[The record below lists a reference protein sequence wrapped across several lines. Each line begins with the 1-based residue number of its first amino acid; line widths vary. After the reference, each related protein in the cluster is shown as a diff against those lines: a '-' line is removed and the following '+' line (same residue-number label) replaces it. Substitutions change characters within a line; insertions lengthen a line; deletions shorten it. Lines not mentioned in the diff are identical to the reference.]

1 METDDKAGTHYS
13 RRNREESRPGAREAS
28 AGDGK
33 EKGNGMAVKEKS
45 IYVCTECG
53 YESAK
58 WQGRCPD
65 CGSWN
70 TLVEETRIIG
80 KEKKGLPAVAREPS
94 PVMALDAV
102 DADET
107 VRYHTG
113 MEELDRVLGGGIV
126 PGAAVLVCGDPGIGK
141 STVLL
146 QMCRTLEGDLR
157 VLYVSGEESPRQI
170 KLRANRLGVT
180 GERVLLTAATDA
192 EQIRETI
199 LENKP
204 DIVVVDSI
212 QTLSVSAVSSSPGSV
227 SQVRESALLL
237 IEACKGQEIPLFIVG
252 HVNKDGNI
260 AGPKVLEHM
269 VDTVLYF
276 EGDKNLSYRIL
287 RANKNRFGST
297 NEIGVFEMGQ
307 TGLREVPNPSEALL
321 SGRPLDC
328 SGSCI
333 TCLMEG
339 TRPILVEIQALVTK
353 TSFGNPRRVAT
364 GFDMNRTAMLLAVL
378 EKRAGFY
385 MGNLDVFVNA
395 AGGMRADEPS
405 ADLAVGMAILSNLLD
420 KVIPEDMLLLGE
432 IGLAGEIRSTPQI
445 QQRVGEGYRL
455 GFRRFLLPR
464 SSMKAMDPADYPE
477 AEFIPVGQLGE
488 AVRLLRN

>member
-1 METDDKAGTHYS
+1 
-13 RRNREESRPGAREAS
+13 
-28 AGDGK
+28 
-33 EKGNGMAVKEKS
+33 MAVKEIKEKS

-65 CGSWN
+65 CGNWN

-80 KEKKGLPAVAREPS
+80 KEKKGAPAMQREAS
-94 PVMALDAV
+94 PVMALDTV
-102 DADET
+102 NADES

-126 PGAAVLVCGDPGIGK
+126 PGAAILVCGDPGIGK

-146 QMCRTLEGDLR
+146 QMCRTLEEHLQ

-180 GERVLLTAATDA
+180 GEKVLLTAATDA

-212 QTLSVSAVSSSPGSV
+212 QTLSVAGVSSSPGSV

-237 IEACKGQEIPLFIVG
+237 IDTCKGQEIPLFIVG

-307 TGLREVPNPSEALL
+307 NGLREVPNPSEALL

-378 EKRAGFY
+378 EKRGQLKVSQCDAY
-385 MGNLDVFVNA
+385 LNII
-395 AGGMRADEPS
+395 GGLTLDEPA
-405 ADLAVGMAILSNLLD
+405 ADLAAILALASSYLD
-420 KVIPEDMLLLGE
+420 KPIGAQVAAIGE
-432 IGLAGEIRSTPQI
+432 VGLTGELRNVNNLS
-445 QQRVGEGYRL
+445 QRLSEVRRL
-455 GFRRFLLPR
+455 GFT
-464 SSMKAMDPADYPE
+464 E
-477 AEFIPVGQLGE
+477 CIIPKQHGNRLGRPDGLKLTEVQNVGE
-488 AVRLLRN
+488 ALRVLARS

>member
-1 METDDKAGTHYS
+1 
-13 RRNREESRPGAREAS
+13 
-28 AGDGK
+28 
-33 EKGNGMAVKEKS
+33 MAVKEIKEKS

-65 CGSWN
+65 CGNWN

-80 KEKKGLPAVAREPS
+80 KEKKGAPAMQRETS
-94 PVMALDAV
+94 PVMALDTV
-102 DADET
+102 NADES

-126 PGAAVLVCGDPGIGK
+126 PGAAILVCGDPGIGK

-146 QMCRTLEGDLR
+146 QMCRTLEEHLQ

-212 QTLSVSAVSSSPGSV
+212 QTLSVAGVSSSPGSV
-227 SQVRESALLL
+227 SQVRESAMLL
-237 IEACKGQEIPLFIVG
+237 IDTCKGQEIPLFIVG

-307 TGLREVPNPSEALL
+307 NGLREVPNPSEALL

-378 EKRAGFY
+378 EKR
-385 MGNLDVFVNA
+385 
-395 AGGMRADEPS
+395 GGLKISACDAYLNIVGGLYLDEPA
-405 ADLAVGMAILSNLLD
+405 ADLAAVIALASSYLDRPVPGDLVAIGEVGLT
-420 KVIPEDMLLLGE
+420 GE
-432 IGLAGEIRSTPQI
+432 LRSVNQLA
-445 QQRVGEGYRL
+445 QRVSEVHRL
-455 GFRRFLLPR
+455 GFRKCVVPAHRANTI
-464 SSMKAMDPADYPE
+464 KAPAGLTV
-477 AEFIPVGQLGE
+477 IPARNIGE
-488 AVRLLRN
+488 AIRAALRPAE

>member
-1 METDDKAGTHYS
+1 
-13 RRNREESRPGAREAS
+13 
-28 AGDGK
+28 
-33 EKGNGMAVKEKS
+33 MAVKEIKEKS

-65 CGSWN
+65 CGNWN

-80 KEKKGLPAVAREPS
+80 KEKKGAPAMQREAS
-94 PVMALDAV
+94 PVMALDTV
-102 DADET
+102 NADES

-126 PGAAVLVCGDPGIGK
+126 PGAAILVCGDPGIGK

-146 QMCRTLEGDLR
+146 QMCRTLEDDLR

-180 GERVLLTAATDA
+180 GERVLLTAATDS

-212 QTLSVSAVSSSPGSV
+212 QTLSVAGVSSSPGSV

-237 IEACKGQEIPLFIVG
+237 IDTCKGQEIPLFIVG

-307 TGLREVPNPSEALL
+307 NGLREVPNPSEALL
-321 SGRPLDC
+321 SGRPFDC

-378 EKRAGFY
+378 EKRAGYAFY
-385 MGNLDVFVNA
+385 SQDVYINIIGGLKLDETA
-395 AGGMRADEPS
+395 C
-405 ADLAVGMAILSNLLD
+405 DLPVCIALASSLLD
-420 KVIPEDMLLLGE
+420 LPVNEKPVAIGEVGLG
-432 IGLAGEIRSTPQI
+432 GEIRSVTHLETRLREA
-445 QQRVGEGYRL
+445 QRVGFDTAIVPKHNL
-455 GFRRFLLPR
+455 K
-464 SSMKAMDPADYPE
+464 MIDPSQFPGLKLVGVSYLRE
-477 AEFIPVGQLGE
+477 AINAIKLK
-488 AVRLLRN
+488 

>member
-1 METDDKAGTHYS
+1 
-13 RRNREESRPGAREAS
+13 
-28 AGDGK
+28 
-33 EKGNGMAVKEKS
+33 
-45 IYVCTECG
+45 
-53 YESAK
+53 
-58 WQGRCPD
+58 
-65 CGSWN
+65 
-70 TLVEETRIIG
+70 
-80 KEKKGLPAVAREPS
+80 
-94 PVMALDAV
+94 MALDCV
-102 DADET
+102 EADES

-126 PGAAVLVCGDPGIGK
+126 PGAAILVCGDPGIGK

-146 QMCRTLEGDLR
+146 QMCRTLQGDLR
-157 VLYVSGEESPRQI
+157 VLYVSGEESLRQI

-180 GERVLLTAATDA
+180 GERVLLTSATDA

-199 LENKP
+199 LESKP
-204 DIVVVDSI
+204 DIVIVDSI
-212 QTLSVSAVSSSPGSV
+212 QTLSVSSVSSSPGSV

-237 IEACKGQEIPLFIVG
+237 TETCKGQEIPLFLVG
-252 HVNKDGNI
+252 HVNKEGNI

-276 EGDKNLSYRIL
+276 EGDKNLIYRIL
-287 RANKNRFGST
+287 RAIKNRFGST
-297 NEIGVFEMGQ
+297 NEIGVFEMGAN
-307 TGLREVPNPSEALL
+307 GLREVPNPSEALL

-339 TRPILVEIQALVTK
+339 SRPILVEIQALVTK

-364 GFDMNRTAMLLAVL
+364 GFDANRMAMLLAVL

-385 MGNLDVFVNA
+385 MGNLDVFINA

-405 ADLAVGMAILSNLLD
+405 ADLAVAMAILSNLTD

-432 IGLAGEIRSTPQI
+432 IGLAGEIRPTPQI
-445 QQRVGEGYRL
+445 QQRISEGYRL
-455 GFRRFLLPR
+455 GFRRFVLPK
-464 SSMKAMDPADYPE
+464 SSMSIIEKAGFPQ
-477 AEFIPVGQLGE
+477 AEFLPAAQLTE
-488 AVRLLRN
+488 AVRILRG

>member
-1 METDDKAGTHYS
+1 
-13 RRNREESRPGAREAS
+13 
-28 AGDGK
+28 
-33 EKGNGMAVKEKS
+33 MAVKEKT
-45 IYVCTECG
+45 IFVCVECG

-70 TLVEETRIIG
+70 TLTEETRIIG
-80 KEKKGLPAVAREPS
+80 KDNKKEPAAPKA
-94 PVMALDAV
+94 PGATLALDCI
-102 DADET
+102 DADES

-141 STVLL
+141 STILL
-146 QMCRTLEGDLR
+146 QMCRLLEGTLR

-170 KLRANRLGVT
+170 KLRANRIGVQ
-180 GERVLLTAATDA
+180 GSSVLLTASTDA

-199 LENKP
+199 LSSEP

-227 SQVRESALLL
+227 SQVRESAMML
-237 IEACKGQEIPLFIVG
+237 IGICKEKEIPLFIVG

-287 RANKNRFGST
+287 RATKNRFGST
-297 NEIGVFEMGQ
+297 NEIGVFEM
-307 TGLREVPNPSEALL
+307 TANGLSEVSNPSEMLL
-321 SGRPLDC
+321 SGRPIDA
-328 SGSCI
+328 SGTCI

-339 TRPILVEIQALVTK
+339 TRPILVEIQALAAK
-353 TSFGNPRRVAT
+353 TSFGNPRRVPT
-364 GFDMNRTAMLLAVL
+364 GFDMNRMAMLLAVL
-378 EKRAGFY
+378 EKRAGFF
-385 MGNLDVFVNA
+385 MGNLDVFINV

-405 ADLAVGMAILSNLLD
+405 ADLAVCMSILSNLLD
-420 KVIPEDMLLLGE
+420 KVVDPTMLMLGE
-432 IGLAGEIRSTPQI
+432 IGLAGEIRTTAQI
-445 QQRVGEGYRL
+445 QQRLTEGYRL
-455 GFRRFLLPR
+455 GFRRFLIP
-464 SSMKAMDPADYPE
+464 KASLRQITAGSFPE
-477 AEFIPVGQLGE
+477 AEFLGVSQITE
-488 AVRLLRN
+488 AIRILRG

>member
-1 METDDKAGTHYS
+1 
-13 RRNREESRPGAREAS
+13 
-28 AGDGK
+28 
-33 EKGNGMAVKEKS
+33 MAVKEKS

-276 EGDKNLSYRIL
+276 EG
-287 RANKNRFGST
+287 ANKNRFGST